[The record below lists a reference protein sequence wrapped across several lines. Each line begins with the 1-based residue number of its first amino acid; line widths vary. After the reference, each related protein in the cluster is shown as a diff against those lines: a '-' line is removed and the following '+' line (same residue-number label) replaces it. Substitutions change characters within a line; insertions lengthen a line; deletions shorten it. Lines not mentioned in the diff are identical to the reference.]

1 MFARVLNTPLQSI
14 NHNFNPL
21 QPSLREKCPIME
33 LFLVRIFLYSVRIW
47 TLHAVPVLLKPTGFL
62 MFSGGTDKQHRAV
75 MGLVEDLAKTL
86 GSGGETI
93 HILT

>member
-1 MFARVLNTPLQSI
+1 
-14 NHNFNPL
+14 
-21 QPSLREKCPIME
+21 ME
-33 LFLVRIFLYSVRIW
+33 LFLVRIFLYSVRTQENTDQKQLRIW

-62 MFSGGTDKQHRAV
+62 MFSGGTNKQHRAV
-75 MGLVEDLAKTL
+75 MGLVEYLAKTL

>member
-1 MFARVLNTPLQSI
+1 M
-14 NHNFNPL
+14 
-21 QPSLREKCPIME
+21 
-33 LFLVRIFLYSVRIW
+33 W

-62 MFSGGTDKQHRAV
+62 MFSGGTDKQHRTV
-75 MGLVEDLAKTL
+75 MGLVEDLAKAL